1 VLSTTLIARGGGWGG
16 VIPQKKDNAYL
27 LDKAG
32 GATMLTI
39 PMGHTLAALT
49 DVLGKFADVSSVLAT
64 RRTTAFV
71 ADTGETLP
79 VSAPDQ
85 VLVSGVLTNG
95 APVSIHYRGGMA
107 RDGDG
112 LLWEINGTKG
122 DIRVSGPIGHA
133 QLVPLSLKGARGD
146 QKAFQTLEVPASYRT
161 GFPEEVIP
169 GNIARNY
176 ARMAKD
182 LQEGT
187 HTAPSF
193 DDAVALHRVI
203 AAVEQAAETG
213 RRTKLT

>member
-1 VLSTTLIARGGGWGG
+1 
-16 VIPQKKDNAYL
+16 
-27 LDKAG
+27 
-32 GATMLTI
+32 
-39 PMGHTLAALT
+39 
-49 DVLGKFADVSSVLAT
+49 
-64 RRTTAFV
+64 
-71 ADTGETLP
+71 
-79 VSAPDQ
+79 
-85 VLVSGVLTNG
+85 
-95 APVSIHYRGGMA
+95 MA

-122 DIRVSGPIGHA
+122 DIRVSGPFGHA
-133 QLVPLSLKGARGD
+133 QFVPLSLKGAWGD
-146 QKAFQTLEVPASYRT
+146 QKAFQTLEVPATYRT

-176 ARMAKD
+176 VRMAKD

-213 RRTKLT
+213 RRTKLN